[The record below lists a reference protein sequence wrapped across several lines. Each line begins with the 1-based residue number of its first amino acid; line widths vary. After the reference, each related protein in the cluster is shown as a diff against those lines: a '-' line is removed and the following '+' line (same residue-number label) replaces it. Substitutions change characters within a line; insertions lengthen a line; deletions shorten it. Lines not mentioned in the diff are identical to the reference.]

1 MPVALVKLP
10 NEPIVIVIGDVPVED
25 HIGPIRSVFAQIDRL
40 ATETRTRMYCI
51 ADMRHVSALSFSDIL
66 IILDEL
72 RSAPTGSPRDPR
84 VRTCVVGTH
93 DLLPIAIKK
102 LRQQYGLELPLF
114 DTLED
119 ALAAIRDEIAGEPAR
134 SAASE

>member
-51 ADMRHVSALSFSDIL
+51 ADMRHVSDLSFSDIL

-84 VRTCVVGTH
+84 VRTWVVGTH
-93 DLLPIAIKK
+93 DLQPIAIKTR
-102 LRQQYGLELPLF
+102 RQQYGLELPLF

-119 ALAAIRDEIAGEPAR
+119 ALAAIRDEIAGEPSR